1 MKSSTFGL
9 GFSRCKLIQT
19 NLTATEDKVIM
30 NLIRS
35 VWIGGYST
43 KFYTG
48 RYRPKVQPLTLL
60 NTIFD
65 KAEQICASIVHH
77 FLLKAWNLAGSPS
90 VILILIL
97 IVLSAKGISHHG
109 GCAIVQVL
117 VLRYNQ
123 SANASSETQGQIVGA
138 RESLNGWK
146 NVARRKVQNGAKSS
160 SRRSLLFLVPYIFFR
175 PFRLSLAPFIGP
187 LVSEDECECQ
197 VNKE

>member
-19 NLTATEDKVIM
+19 NLTATEDKLIM

-65 KAEQICASIVHH
+65 IVEQICASIVH
-77 FLLKAWNLAGSPS
+77 FLLEASNLAGSPS

-97 IVLSAKGISHHG
+97 IVLSAKGFPVM
-109 GCAIVQVL
+109 ADV
-117 VLRYNQ
+117 
-123 SANASSETQGQIVGA
+123 
-138 RESLNGWK
+138 
-146 NVARRKVQNGAKSS
+146 
-160 SRRSLLFLVPYIFFR
+160 
-175 PFRLSLAPFIGP
+175 
-187 LVSEDECECQ
+187 
-197 VNKE
+197 

>member
-9 GFSRCKLIQT
+9 GFSRIQT
-19 NLTATEDKVIM
+19 NLTATEDKLIM

-65 KAEQICASIVHH
+65 IVEQICASIVH
-77 FLLKAWNLAGSPS
+77 FLLEASNLAGSPS

-97 IVLSAKGISHHG
+97 IVLSAKGFPIM
-109 GCAIVQVL
+109 ADV
-117 VLRYNQ
+117 
-123 SANASSETQGQIVGA
+123 
-138 RESLNGWK
+138 
-146 NVARRKVQNGAKSS
+146 
-160 SRRSLLFLVPYIFFR
+160 
-175 PFRLSLAPFIGP
+175 
-187 LVSEDECECQ
+187 
-197 VNKE
+197 

>member
-43 KFYTG
+43 KFCTE

-60 NTIFD
+60 NIIFD
-65 KAEQICASIVHH
+65 KAEQICASIVH

-109 GCAIVQVL
+109 GCVIVQVL

-123 SANASSETQGQIVGA
+123 GANVEWIKIVIIKSSGLAFLKMAHDG
-138 RESLNGWK
+138 RFESLHW
-146 NVARRKVQNGAKSS
+146 
-160 SRRSLLFLVPYIFFR
+160 LLFNETTF
-175 PFRLSLAPFIGP
+175 
-187 LVSEDECECQ
+187 
-197 VNKE
+197 

>member
-19 NLTATEDKVIM
+19 NLTATEDKLIM

-65 KAEQICASIVHH
+65 IVEQLCASIVH
-77 FLLKAWNLAGSPS
+77 FLLEARNLAGSPS

-97 IVLSAKGISHHG
+97 IITITKFSNL
-109 GCAIVQVL
+109 
-117 VLRYNQ
+117 
-123 SANASSETQGQIVGA
+123 
-138 RESLNGWK
+138 
-146 NVARRKVQNGAKSS
+146 
-160 SRRSLLFLVPYIFFR
+160 
-175 PFRLSLAPFIGP
+175 IGSQLP
-187 LVSEDECECQ
+187 
-197 VNKE
+197 